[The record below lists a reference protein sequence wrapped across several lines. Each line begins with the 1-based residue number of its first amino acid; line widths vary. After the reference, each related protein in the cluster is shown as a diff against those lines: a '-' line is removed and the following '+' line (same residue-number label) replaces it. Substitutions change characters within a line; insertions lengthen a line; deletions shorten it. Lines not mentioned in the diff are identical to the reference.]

1 MVTLRVYKRLRE
13 FLLAISKLRKLDL
26 VVADV
31 AGAPYCPCGACPCGP
46 CGPCLYMPLHAYNM
60 DTHEIDA
67 REIDA

>member
-31 AGAPYCPCGACPCGP
+31 AGAPYCP
-46 CGPCLYMPLHAYNM
+46 
-60 DTHEIDA
+60 
-67 REIDA
+67 